1 MTTVA
6 YDHEGKTIAVDS
18 RFTRGDMISTDN
30 GNKIIK
36 RDGVTFV
43 LAGQSAMYPDLVD
56 MWFGGDVKEELACS
70 ALVVSKGKVYH
81 YGLDGDRDISSEL
94 IEENFTMGSGATWAL
109 SSMDHGKSAKDAVKY
124 AMTRDVYT
132 GGKIRLIKVK

>member
-6 YDHEGKTIAVDS
+6 YDHESKTIAVDS

-56 MWFGGDVKEELACS
+56 MWFSGDIKEDLACS

-109 SSMDHGKSAKDAVKY
+109 A
-124 AMTRDVYT
+124 
-132 GGKIRLIKVK
+132 